1 MILLK
6 KIAVIFFDLFDKY
19 YHQKR
24 ILNFLKKNKIKVNFF
39 LDIGAHLGTY
49 TNLILINNIY
59 CKVMMFEPQVKIFK
73 KLKKKYK
80 YKKNV
85 KAFNYA
91 ISNKNGFKKLYIN
104 KHDLT
109 STFLKFNLKNK
120 WLNYKAKLFNSTIHE
135 MIKNIEISKTVTLK
149 KIIEQKKIKKVD
161 LAKIDTEGH
170 EFEVLKGLGK
180 KIAVIEYILIEFHHD
195 TIYQSYKPKKVH
207 DYLIKNNFEL
217 KKIYSFP
224 FTTWEDRFY
233 VNRKIK

>member
-24 ILNFLKKNKIKVNFF
+24 ILNFLKENEVKVNFF

-49 TNLILINNIY
+49 TNLILKNNIY
-59 CKVMMFEPQVKIFK
+59 CKVIMFEPQVKIFK
-73 KLKKKYK
+73 RLKKQYK

-91 ISNKNGFKKLYIN
+91 ISNKNGFRKLYIN

-109 STFLKFNLKNK
+109 STFSKFNLKNK
-120 WLNYKAKLFNSTIHE
+120 WLNYKAKLFNSTINE

-149 KIIEQKKIKKVD
+149 KV
-161 LAKIDTEGH
+161 IDW
-170 EFEVLKGLGK
+170 
-180 KIAVIEYILIEFHHD
+180 
-195 TIYQSYKPKKVH
+195 
-207 DYLIKNNFEL
+207 NNFRSAYL
-217 KKIYSFP
+217 FSAYLLSPTCSHLPVLAHLFSPTCSLTHSKDHAQTHSWDHILTHSKDHVIL
-224 FTTWEDRFY
+224 
-233 VNRKIK
+233 